1 MDILTMKKMSVAMD
15 DPVEIWDVRIKN
27 DSDWTRKISV
37 FSYLEMTW
45 LVKKNPAGNRKIQWS
60 YDGGI

>member
-1 MDILTMKKMSVAMD
+1 MD

>member
-27 DSDWTRKISV
+27 DSDRTRKISA
-37 FSYLEMTW
+37 FFLS
-45 LVKKNPAGNRKIQWS
+45 GNDLTGKEKSGW
-60 YDGGI
+60 